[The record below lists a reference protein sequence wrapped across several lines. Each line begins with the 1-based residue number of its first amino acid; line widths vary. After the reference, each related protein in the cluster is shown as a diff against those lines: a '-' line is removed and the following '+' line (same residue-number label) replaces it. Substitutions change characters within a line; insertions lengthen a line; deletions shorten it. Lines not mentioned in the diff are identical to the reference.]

1 MFDSPTTPAPLLPA
15 IPIRPTTIPFDPPQT
30 LQSRLLELI
39 VPEWYE
45 HQPQNGKNEKGKDKK
60 TKTSK

>member
-1 MFDSPTTPAPLLPA
+1 M
-15 IPIRPTTIPFDPPQT
+15 TIPFDPPQT

-45 HQPQNGKNEKGKDKK
+45 HQPQNGKKEKGKDKK
-60 TKTSK
+60 TRTRK